1 MGQQRLPTGGLAV
14 GQQSQL
20 TDGLGGLAVVWQR
33 LIAGNLRV
41 LLPKKSEGFQK
52 ALVLIKK
59 IPVLY
64 QASWVGVKV
73 KKF

>member
-41 LLPKKSEGFQK
+41 LLPK
-52 ALVLIKK
+52 
-59 IPVLY
+59 
-64 QASWVGVKV
+64 
-73 KKF
+73 